1 MANEQNLIQN
11 SGRSRAEVEETN
23 RKGGINSGKTRR
35 RKRSMKEAMNL
46 LLDLPVVS
54 EENKKQLQLLG
65 IDEKDANNQMMMMV
79 AAFREAVSGNTQAM
93 SFIAGITGSYAMSE
107 TDRQKIKIEKERLK
121 LEKAKLEKNET
132 DMDDGVEIIV

>member
-1 MANEQNLIQN
+1 MANEKNLIPFDE
-11 SGRSRAEVEETN
+11 RSVNEAREN
-23 RKGGINSGKTRR
+23 GRKGGINSGKSRR

-46 LLDLPVVS
+46 LLDLPVS

-107 TDRQKIKIEKERLK
+107 TDKQKIKIEKERLK
-121 LEKAKLEKNET
+121 IEKAKLEKNEIDT
-132 DMDDGVEIIV
+132 DDGVEIIV